1 MGILTIYEPTDLK
14 RVYRALQKHLVE
26 HPELMDSE
34 FLQDLQHHLQ
44 YRARREGVDLQDHG
58 AWDAWLTERQRQR
71 PRLRLVTE

>member
-14 RVYRALQKHLVE
+14 KVYRVLQHHLLE

-34 FLQDLQHHLQ
+34 FLQDLQQHLQ
-44 YRARREGVDLQDHG
+44 YRARREGIDLCDHG
-58 AWDAWLTERQRQR
+58 AWDAWLAERARAV